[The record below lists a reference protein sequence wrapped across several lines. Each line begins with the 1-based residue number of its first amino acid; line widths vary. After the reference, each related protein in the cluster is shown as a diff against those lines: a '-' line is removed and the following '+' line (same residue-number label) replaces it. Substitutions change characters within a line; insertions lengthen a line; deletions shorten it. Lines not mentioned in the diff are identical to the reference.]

1 MIIFINFLVVEIL
14 TLKGIPGFTPFF
26 SGSHFPVEF
35 NLAIE
40 LLQKLRYENKK
51 EVITMNKE
59 KKLKL
64 KKITVASFVH
74 LLTDEEK
81 KRINGGS
88 KTDAGVTW
96 LKIFC

>member
-1 MIIFINFLVVEIL
+1 
-14 TLKGIPGFTPFF
+14 
-26 SGSHFPVEF
+26 
-35 NLAIE
+35 
-40 LLQKLRYENKK
+40 
-51 EVITMNKE
+51 MNKE

-64 KKITVASFVH
+64 KKTTVASFVH

-88 KTDAGVTW
+88 ESESGTTW